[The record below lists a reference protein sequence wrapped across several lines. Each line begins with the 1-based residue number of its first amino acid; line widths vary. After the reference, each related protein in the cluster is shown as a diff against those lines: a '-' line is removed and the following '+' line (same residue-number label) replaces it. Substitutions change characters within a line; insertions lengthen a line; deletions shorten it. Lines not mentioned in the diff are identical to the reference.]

1 MRTRARLLCPAV
13 LLGVLAIVAVLP
25 AACAGSGATTTT
37 AAAVTSTSA
46 VTTSTTV
53 AETTTTIV
61 AVKSAWNGS
70 GTWQDISL
78 TAAPPQTDPS
88 PELVGDGN
96 KVVYCMV
103 TFKNGSSD
111 PFDYNGLSFT
121 LTDSAGEQH
130 ENFGLTSMPDLGEG
144 TLQPGETVGGAVA
157 FEIPNAATA
166 AGLQWQPDSAS
177 GPAIEWGD

>member
-1 MRTRARLLCPAV
+1 MRIRTRLLCPAV
-13 LLGVLAIVAVLP
+13 LLGVLTIVAVLA
-25 AACAGSGATTTT
+25 AACAGSGATT
-37 AAAVTSTSA
+37 STSA
-46 VTTSTTV
+46 AATTTSASTTSTTV
-53 AETTTTIV
+53 AATTTTIV
-61 AVKSAWNGS
+61 AVKSAWGAS
-70 GTWQDISL
+70 GTWQDVSL

-103 TFKNGSSD
+103 TIKNGSSD

-121 LTDSAGEQH
+121 LTDSAGEQY

-144 TLQPGETVGGAVA
+144 TLQPGETVEGAVA
-157 FEIPNAATA
+157 FEIPQAGTP

-177 GPAIEWGD
+177 APAVEWGD